1 MRQFL
6 KIKFILFFVIFLEIQ
21 NSNAQQIES
30 NKIDF
35 FLCIG
40 QSNMAGR
47 GVLAISDSI
56 TTTQLLLFNA
66 KNKWEI
72 AKNPMN
78 KYSNIRKSIR
88 IQQMSPSW
96 SFGKKLTSYF
106 KKVGLVVNAR
116 GGTKI
121 EQWHNDS
128 ILYKKTISRTKKA
141 QIIGNIK
148 GVIWHQGEGNRKNWK
163 TYSNKLINLI
173 KNIRKDLNKNDLPF
187 IVGEIGNWR
196 ITTKQNSDSIN
207 NVLRNIKNKINNVD
221 YVSVSDLSHKG
232 DSVHFDRSSQLV
244 LGERYALKYLEMNL
258 DN

>member
-1 MRQFL
+1 MRYFL
-6 KIKFILFFVIFLEIQ
+6 KKKFLLFFVIFLEIQ

-106 KKVGLVVNAR
+106 CL
-116 GGTKI
+116 
-121 EQWHNDS
+121 
-128 ILYKKTISRTKKA
+128 LYTSPSPR
-141 QIIGNIK
+141 
-148 GVIWHQGEGNRKNWK
+148 
-163 TYSNKLINLI
+163 
-173 KNIRKDLNKNDLPF
+173 D
-187 IVGEIGNWR
+187 
-196 ITTKQNSDSIN
+196 
-207 NVLRNIKNKINNVD
+207 
-221 YVSVSDLSHKG
+221 
-232 DSVHFDRSSQLV
+232 
-244 LGERYALKYLEMNL
+244 
-258 DN
+258 